1 MLILGLNTISVKADI
16 KEHRTTWDCIWFGT
30 YPQTEITDRSS
41 ITSKTTYLRDSGG
54 CVIGYYVKYYNK
66 GGEEVFCKEA
76 HMDEMKYFNRLP
88 YNNNGYDWKTWNG
101 EHYFRYEPI
110 KWRILKMDGD
120 KALLLSDKII
130 DQHNVYPP
138 TDTDIGVY
146 YRGEQMDLIWSN
158 SILRT
163 YMNKIGRASC
173 RERV

>member
-1 MLILGLNTISVKADI
+1 MKRKILIGCVMLILGLNTISVKADI

-54 CVIGYYVKYYNK
+54 CVIGYNVKYYNK

-88 YNNNGYDWKTWNG
+88 DNNKGYDWKTWNG

-110 KWRILKMDGD
+110 KWRILKKICRKMCTIIMVLTTQSLSAHLSMRLNRLYM
-120 KALLLSDKII
+120 KLLYS
-130 DQHNVYPP
+130 
-138 TDTDIGVY
+138 
-146 YRGEQMDLIWSN
+146 
-158 SILRT
+158 
-163 YMNKIGRASC
+163 
-173 RERV
+173 